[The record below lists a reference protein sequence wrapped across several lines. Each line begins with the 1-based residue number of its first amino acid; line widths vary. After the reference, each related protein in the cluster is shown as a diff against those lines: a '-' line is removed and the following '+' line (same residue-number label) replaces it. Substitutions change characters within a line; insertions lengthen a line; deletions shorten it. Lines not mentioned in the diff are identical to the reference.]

1 MSMGYINIVFQ
12 YYSIKRPMCHI
23 AHLRNSSGQQRYDYS
38 ITLAKKISF
47 PPFWELNCCLF
58 VKTLMT
64 LSQGCSMPSL
74 VILVKIYKYRL
85 NVFSFSSWKP
95 WIPLIVLKD
104 VMCQVWLKLQ
114 IGSIED
120 VEDENVKRTEGESS
134 L

>member
-1 MSMGYINIVFQ
+1 MLYAKFGYI
-12 YYSIKRPMCHI
+12 
-23 AHLRNSSGQQRYDYS
+23 G
-38 ITLAKKISF
+38 
-47 PPFWELNCCLF
+47 
-58 VKTLMT
+58 
-64 LSQGCSMPSL
+64 
-74 VILVKIYKYRL
+74 KIYKYRL
-85 NVFSFSSWKP
+85 NVFSFSSWNP